1 VESTYVRVRTHST
14 AWSPSGCLRRNPTI
28 SDVPRGV
35 HALRDLPLYV
45 RCKLLVP
52 KARETS
58 SLRDSLIFQYLLA
71 RPWQI
76 YTKALKNISYLE
88 LLFWYKTMPKY
99 LELQTDTWNSKEMQ
113 MSQDISDCHS
123 MVVQNGLSYQTSYL
137 HRVWDMTL

>member
-1 VESTYVRVRTHST
+1 MPIDIEVQPVTRVNVLD
-14 AWSPSGCLRRNPTI
+14 WSSW
-28 SDVPRGV
+28 
-35 HALRDLPLYV
+35 
-45 RCKLLVP
+45 VP

-76 YTKALKNISYLE
+76 YTEALENISYLE

-113 MSQDISDCHS
+113 ISQDISDCHS
-123 MVVQNGLSYQTSYL
+123 MVVQMVLSNQTSYL
-137 HRVWDMTL
+137 RRVWDMTL